1 MSTVLKY
8 ENVEIYHDE
17 NLILKNVNFQIN
29 KGDFVYL
36 LGKSGSGKTSLIKSI
51 YADIP
56 LKKGKAEVCGY
67 NLLTIKKKEIPY
79 LRRKIGIVFQDF
91 QLLPDRDVYDNLLFV
106 MKATGWT
113 NHNRIDERI
122 KEVLKSVG
130 LSDKYNK
137 MPYELSGG
145 EQQRVC
151 IARALVNHPEL
162 IIADEPTGNLDPQTS
177 LEIVQLLKQLTQ
189 TSDTAILLATH
200 DILVYQKIKGTTLVC
215 ENQTIT
221 QI

>member
-1 MSTVLKY
+1 MSIVLKY
-8 ENVEIYHDE
+8 ENVDVYYDE
-17 NLILKNVNFQIN
+17 HLILNNVNVSIQ

-36 LGKSGSGKTSLIKSI
+36 LGKSGSGKTSLIKTI

-56 LKKGKAEVCGY
+56 IKKGKASVCSY
-67 NLLTIKKKEIPY
+67 DLLTIKKADIPY
-79 LRRKIGIVFQDF
+79 LRRKIGVVFQDF

-106 MKATGWT
+106 MKATNWEDPKK
-113 NHNRIDERI
+113 IDERI
-122 KEVLKSVG
+122 SEVLESVG
-130 LSDKYNK
+130 LQDKYKK

-177 LEIVQLLKQLTQ
+177 LEIVQLLKSL
-189 TSDTAILLATH
+189 SEKGTAVLLSTH
-200 DILVYQKIKGTTLVC
+200 DILVYQKIKGKTLVC

-221 QI
+221 HLS